1 MVRERREKVR
11 KILIVLLVCLL
22 AGIMGQTVYII
33 SYNNRVH
40 TVEGAD
46 AAQAAYVDIHNR
58 DDATSQWIKRDFA
71 LKGQTV
77 NLNGRTVDGTFINHS
92 GDLISSW
99 TMTIRIHQDCFVNQA
114 WCGTMEIRQY
124 TGTEKENTQT
134 LDLRNY
140 RLEDVRLEYLY
151 DGDLLIPLSEGD
163 QLIYYPSEKDRE
175 TNLAPQSEMTMGMIF
190 YYMDVLDLSDYTV
203 EYRCHKSFAEGLGF
217 IGVVALAV
225 LSLILAGGQLISD
238 IAYRN
243 AMKENQ
249 LRQSGVASMSDIYA
263 IIYYVNLETD
273 ELTPIHEDEISE
285 SRRPKELG
293 AREQLLEM
301 TRRDAEDSY
310 QGITREFID
319 IATLPER
326 LVRGSVACEYIS
338 REHGWTRIRFF
349 PADRKDGEPLTKVIF
364 AIQDINEEKAALRK
378 YEEQVQQAEKEKNV
392 RNTYLA
398 GIASRM
404 RAWLQSIQEL
414 NAGIIAESGEETVLS
429 RAKKIRSIGRILSF
443 TMDGGTDASRL
454 AAGTL
459 ERLEEEYSPAE
470 LISDFSE
477 IALTMTEGSD
487 VTVETD
493 ISPKIPARMRGDVKR
508 LEQVIIQLL
517 SNAVHYTEKG
527 SIRLAVYGKNTGER
541 EHLLFS
547 VKDTGGGL
555 PDATRQELEE
565 FTKRLAGHGPAG
577 TVSNGHGLEV
587 AASIL
592 SYLGS
597 RLEVISTPG
606 EGTEFY
612 FEIEQTVVDPAPAGV
627 QDPRPERGEARGKA

>member
-1 MVRERREKVR
+1 M
-11 KILIVLLVCLL
+11 
-22 AGIMGQTVYII
+22 
-33 SYNNRVH
+33 
-40 TVEGAD
+40 
-46 AAQAAYVDIHNR
+46 
-58 DDATSQWIKRDFA
+58 
-71 LKGQTV
+71 
-77 NLNGRTVDGTFINHS
+77 
-92 GDLISSW
+92 
-99 TMTIRIHQDCFVNQA
+99 
-114 WCGTMEIRQY
+114 
-124 TGTEKENTQT
+124 
-134 LDLRNY
+134 
-140 RLEDVRLEYLY
+140 
-151 DGDLLIPLSEGD
+151 
-163 QLIYYPSEKDRE
+163 
-175 TNLAPQSEMTMGMIF
+175 
-190 YYMDVLDLSDYTV
+190 
-203 EYRCHKSFAEGLGF
+203 
-217 IGVVALAV
+217 

-263 IIYYVNLETD
+263 IIYYINLETD

-285 SRRPKELG
+285 SHRPKELG

-349 PADRKDGEPLTKVIF
+349 PADRKDGEPLTKAIF
-364 AIQDINEEKAALRK
+364 TIQDINEEKVTLRK
-378 YEEQVQQAEKEKNV
+378 YAEQVQQAEREKNV
-392 RNTYLA
+392 RNAYLA

-404 RAWLQSIQEL
+404 RAWLQNIQDQD
-414 NAGIIAESGEETVLS
+414 AGIIAESGEEAILS
-429 RAKKIRSIGRILSF
+429 RAKKIRSISRILSF

-454 AAGTL
+454 AAGTM
-459 ERLEEEYSPAE
+459 EGMEEEYSPAE
-470 LISDFSE
+470 LITDFCE
-477 IALTMTEGSD
+477 IALTMTEDSD
-487 VTVETD
+487 VVVKTD

-508 LEQVIIQLL
+508 LERVIIQLL
-517 SNAVHYTEKG
+517 SNAVHYTEQG

-565 FTKRLAGHGPAG
+565 FTKRLADHGPAG

-612 FEIEQTVVDPAPAGV
+612 FEIEQTVVDPAPAGI
-627 QDPRPERGEARGKA
+627 QDPRPAQGEVRGKA

>member
-151 DGDLLIPLSEGD
+151 DGDLLIPLSQGD

-203 EYRCHKSFAEGLGF
+203 EYRCHKSFAEGPGF
-217 IGVVALAV
+217 IGVVALAA

-285 SRRPKELG
+285 SHRPKELG

-364 AIQDINEEKAALRK
+364 AIQDINEEKVTLRK
-378 YEEQVQQAEKEKNV
+378 YEEQVQQAEREKNV
-392 RNTYLA
+392 RNAYLA

-404 RAWLQSIQEL
+404 RAWLQNIQDL
-414 NAGIIAESGEETVLS
+414 DAGIIAESGEEAIRS

-454 AAGTL
+454 AAGTM
-459 ERLEEEYSPAE
+459 EGMEEEYSPAE
-470 LISDFSE
+470 LITDFSE
-477 IALTMTEGSD
+477 IALTMTEDSD
-487 VTVETD
+487 VVVKTD

-508 LEQVIIQLL
+508 LERVIIQLL
-517 SNAVHYTEKG
+517 SNAVHYTEQG

-565 FTKRLAGHGPAG
+565 FTKRLADHGPAG

-612 FEIEQTVVDPAPAGV
+612 FEIEQTVVDPAPAGI
-627 QDPRPERGEARGKA
+627 QDPRPAQGEVRGKA

>member
-1 MVRERREKVR
+1 MVRKRREKVR

-22 AGIMGQTVYII
+22 AGVMGQTVYII

-92 GDLISSW
+92 GDMISSW

-124 TGTEKENTQT
+124 TGTDREKTQT

-140 RLEDVRLEYLY
+140 RLEDVRLEYVY

-349 PADRKDGEPLTKVIF
+349 PADRKDGEPLTKAIF
-364 AIQDINEEKAALRK
+364 TIQDINEEKVTLRK
-378 YEEQVQQAEKEKNV
+378 YAEQVQQAEREKNV
-392 RNTYLA
+392 RNAYLA

-404 RAWLQSIQEL
+404 RAWLQNIQDL
-414 NAGIIAESGEETVLS
+414 DAGIIAESGEEAILS

-454 AAGTL
+454 AAGTM
-459 ERLEEEYSPAE
+459 EGMEEEYSPAE
-470 LISDFSE
+470 LITDFSE
-477 IALTMTEGSD
+477 IALTMTEDSD
-487 VTVETD
+487 VVVKTD

-508 LEQVIIQLL
+508 LERVIIQLL
-517 SNAVHYTEKG
+517 SNAVHYTEQG

-565 FTKRLAGHGPAG
+565 FTKRLADHGPAG

-612 FEIEQTVVDPAPAGV
+612 FEIEQTVVDPAPAGI
-627 QDPRPERGEARGKA
+627 QDPRPAQGEVRGKA